1 MSRKIILIHF
11 NPFKGTTTWF
21 NIPRDT
27 PALCFEWIFDIEKK
41 YGRGFEVLFG
51 SNYVTKTNSIKQIR
65 QIDRFEG
72 SADDT
77 NDDTWTPDVT
87 TQSPDGEESD
97 EVEHGFEEDG
107 CCGFE
112 KGSK

>member
-11 NPFKGTTTWF
+11 NPFEGTTTWF

-77 NDDTWTPDVT
+77 WTPDVT